1 MRRRDFVAATMAA
14 AVVAFSASYA
24 CAQEFTVHMTGFSE
38 IGEIPGSY
46 TGSILSDGTATAT
59 LLLDRK
65 AGTIAYELTYSNVG
79 TTPPLTGTVTQAHI
93 HFGKSHTSGGILV
106 FFCSNLGNGPAG
118 TPTCPSNSGTVTGT
132 WTAASVQA
140 IPTENVNAGDFDA
153 LTDALTSNTAYA
165 NIHTTAFA
173 AGEIRG

>member
-1 MRRRDFVAATMAA
+1 
-14 AVVAFSASYA
+14 
-24 CAQEFTVHMTGFSE
+24 
-38 IGEIPGSY
+38 
-46 TGSILSDGTATAT
+46 
-59 LLLDRK
+59 
-65 AGTIAYELTYSNVG
+65 
-79 TTPPLTGTVTQAHI
+79 
-93 HFGKSHTSGGILV
+93 
-106 FFCSNLGNGPAG
+106 LGNGPAG

-173 AGEIRG
+173 AGEIRGQVHLVEQAIDLLAPLEQRPALVGPYQSVSRNRPGVSPLA